1 MFVILSRTNIFPL
14 LCKNYWRYCLVLL
27 HKHDLLS
34 GLPKNVDLIL
44 TLITFFP
51 QPPRPTFL
59 AHLEFLKVC
68 WIVHLVS
75 NTNLNVPVTGGKKW
89 CFCLPQ
95 CGRCVNSG
103 CKELNKSSN
112 NHAPTRL
119 ARSRVSVLATRPTAN
134 SRQSTS
140 VMIPVLVVI
149 VSSPSEPF
157 STFSTCSQTKL
168 KPVNTMIQSLQSNQ
182 AETCQQCFSYPQS
195 NQVETGQQCFS
206 HCSQSKT
213 CL

>member
-1 MFVILSRTNIFPL
+1 M
-14 LCKNYWRYCLVLL
+14 
-27 HKHDLLS
+27 H
-34 GLPKNVDLIL
+34 
-44 TLITFFP
+44 
-51 QPPRPTFL
+51 
-59 AHLEFLKVC
+59 
-68 WIVHLVS
+68 
-75 NTNLNVPVTGGKKW
+75 VTGGKKW

-95 CGRCVNSG
+95 SGRCVNSG
-103 CKELNKSSN
+103 CKELNEGSN

-168 KPVNTMIQSLQSNQ
+168 KPVNTMFQSLQSNQAQTRQHNVPVTAVKPSSNLSTQCSSHCSQTKLKPVNTMIQSLQSNQ
-182 AETCQQCFSYPQS
+182 AEHVNNVSVTEVKPS
-195 NQVETGQQCFS
+195 
-206 HCSQSKT
+206 
-213 CL
+213 

>member
-1 MFVILSRTNIFPL
+1 MWISF
-14 LCKNYWRYCLVLL
+14 WHWL
-27 HKHDLLS
+27 H
-34 GLPKNVDLIL
+34 
-44 TLITFFP
+44 FFP

-75 NTNLNVPVTGGKKW
+75 NTNLNVPVMGGKKW

-95 CGRCVNSG
+95 SGRCVNSG
-103 CKELNKSSN
+103 CKELNKGSN

-168 KPVNTMIQSLQSNQ
+168 KPVNTMFQSLQSNQ
-182 AETCQQCFSYPQS
+182 AQTCQHNDPVTAVKPSWNLSTVFQLSTVKPSWNRSTMFQS
-195 NQVETGQQCFS
+195 
-206 HCSQSKT
+206 
-213 CL
+213 L